1 MNTMNTMIFN
11 LTKISKDNENNKNI
25 NNNNIINIQNNLE
38 NIPYLKS
45 KKSPFKKLK
54 INTENEIIDKEN
66 ENNLIEEYKLEFNPK
81 YNLDNIKIIE
91 EKIYLIIKY
100 LKYMKIEQK
109 KLIFKKTNFDDGYII
124 IYFNNGDI
132 NQIFPDKKI

>member
-54 INTENEIIDKEN
+54 INKENEIIDKEN